1 MIHAWHDPDP
11 GETHRPAR
19 KDIPVSA
26 GLDAATN
33 ELLDQLASLQG
44 ISHAEV
50 VRRALRLLAT
60 VCGLT
65 RHPAAR
71 P

>member
-1 MIHAWHDPDP
+1 M
-11 GETHRPAR
+11 THSSPR

-33 ELLDQLASLQG
+33 ELLDQIAAMQG

-50 VRRALRLLAT
+50 VRRALHLLAAA
-60 VCGLT
+60 CGLGS
-65 RHPAAR
+65 HPMIR